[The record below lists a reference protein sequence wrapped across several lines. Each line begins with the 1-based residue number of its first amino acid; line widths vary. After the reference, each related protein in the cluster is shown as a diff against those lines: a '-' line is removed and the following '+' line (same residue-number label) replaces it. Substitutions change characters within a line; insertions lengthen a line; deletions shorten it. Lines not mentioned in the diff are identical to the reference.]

1 MTTKVTIDAHAGLPV
16 QVFAISRT
24 GPAATKHIVQPGSV
38 GNFHV
43 HSGQN
48 LLIVEADVKKRD
60 FVTGH
65 AASLA
70 DIQSYLEDLKD
81 VPGVDLRWLAIARTE
96 IEKSFLALDRAVRD
110 V

>member
-16 QVFAISRT
+16 QVFAIGRT
-24 GPAATKHIVQPGSV
+24 EVAATKHIVQPGSV

-48 LLIVEADVKKRD
+48 LLIVEADVKTRD
-60 FVTGH
+60 FATH

-96 IEKSFLALDRAVRD
+96 IEKAFLALDRAVRD